1 MAGAMWRKLSRRNR
15 QVCEQF
21 LGGSPVKGLTFS
33 QYQTPSRFVAAHNG
47 TETPFCGQQN
57 HAVIAFIV
65 GLVLRVGGLM
75 RRRDFITLLGSAS
88 AWPLAAVA
96 RQLTIPVVGWLNSGP
111 AGDPLF
117 MSLAS
122 AFQAGLKDAGY
133 VEGQNVSIDFRWAEG
148 QYSRLAAL
156 AADLVAKRVDVI
168 MAGGPPAALA
178 AKAATPTTPIV
189 FTSGDDPVRLGLVA
203 SLSRPGGNATGV
215 NLFDNE
221 LEAKRLGLLREVVQG
236 ATTIGVL
243 LNPKDASF
251 DTQSKTV
258 RDAARA
264 GGFQVVVLSAA
275 SEQEIDEAF
284 TTLAQA
290 HATALLIGADPY
302 LLSARKQQI
311 ALAAHQSIPAMFSGR
326 AAAADGGLMSYGINF
341 ADGYRQAAKYV
352 SRVLKG
358 EKPGDLPV
366 LRPTKFELVIN
377 LKTAKTLG
385 LTIPSGVMAIADEVI
400 E

>member
-1 MAGAMWRKLSRRNR
+1 MTTRR
-15 QVCEQF
+15 EF
-21 LGGSPVKGLTFS
+21 ISLLGGA
-33 QYQTPSRFVAAHNG
+33 VA
-47 TETPFCGQQN
+47 
-57 HAVIAFIV
+57 
-65 GLVLRVGGLM
+65 
-75 RRRDFITLLGSAS
+75 
-88 AWPLAAVA
+88 AWPLAASA
-96 RQLTIPVVGWLNSGP
+96 QQPAMPVVGWLNSGP
-111 AGDPLF
+111 AGDPFF

-122 AFQAGLKDAGY
+122 AFRAGLKDAGY
-133 VEGQNVSIDFRWAEG
+133 VEGRNVAIDFRWGEG
-148 QYSRLAAL
+148 QYSRLPTL
-156 AADLVAKRVDVI
+156 AAELVAKRVEVI
-168 MAGGPPAALA
+168 VAGGPPAALA
-178 AKAATPTTPIV
+178 AKAATQTIPII
-189 FTSGDDPVRLGLVA
+189 FTSGDDPVRLGLVT

-243 LNPKDASF
+243 LNPKFASF
-251 DTQSKTV
+251 DAQLKDV
-258 RDAARA
+258 REAARA
-264 GGFQVVVLSAA
+264 GGFRVIVLAAA
-275 SEQEIDEAF
+275 SEKEIDEAF

-290 HATALLIGADPY
+290 HPPALLIGSDPY
-302 LLSARKQQI
+302 LLGARKQQI

-326 AAAADGGLMSYGINF
+326 VAAADGGLMSYGINF
-341 ADGYRQAAKYV
+341 ADGYRQAAMYV

-358 EKPGDLPV
+358 EKPGELPV